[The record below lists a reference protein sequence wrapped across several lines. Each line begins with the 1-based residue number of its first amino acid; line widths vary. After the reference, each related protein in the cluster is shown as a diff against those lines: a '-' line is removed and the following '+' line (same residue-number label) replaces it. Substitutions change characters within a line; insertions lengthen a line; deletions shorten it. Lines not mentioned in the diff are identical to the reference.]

1 MQWNLADL
9 WESVVDAFPDRVCV
23 IVPNRFDGRHAWT
36 FAEVDERANRLAHTL
51 IARGVQPGDHVGVY
65 AYNSVEYV
73 EAQWAAW
80 KIRAVPVNVNFRYV
94 EGELA
99 YLFDNAD
106 LVALVHGR
114 EFIPRIA
121 NVIESCPK
129 LTTCIAIEDGSEQ
142 PLDAIGALSYA
153 EALAQGSP
161 ERGFPTRSD
170 DDRYIIYTGGT
181 TGMPKGVMWTH
192 EDFFKATITPLIFG
206 PGYIPERPEEVIE
219 RATATAG
226 TIIMLPVA
234 PLMHGAAQ
242 WVSMFIQLSGNALCL
257 SASRRMNPDEI
268 WDIVE
273 AERVI
278 SITIVGDAQAR
289 PLLDALNTRDRDLTC
304 LFVIGSGGALLSP
317 AVKEEFARRLPHI
330 MVLDSLGA
338 SETGYQGPLTGTDQ
352 HGRPKF
358 TFGDHSIVLGD
369 DGHPTTPGDGII
381 GRLARRGH
389 IPIGYYKDEVK
400 TAETFPV
407 IHGQRWVVP
416 GDMAIAEADGT
427 ITLLGRGSVSINS
440 GGEKIFPEEVESALK
455 SHAGVFDAVVVG
467 VPDER
472 WGERVVAVVVPRGSD
487 APTLESLAEHC
498 KVLIAAYKA
507 PRDLVLIDEMV
518 RSPSGK
524 ADYRWAKS
532 IALEAITGG
541 SPQS

>member
-1 MQWNLADL
+1 MQWNLADI
-9 WESVVDAFPDRVCV
+9 WEAIVDMFPDRDSV
-23 IVPNRFDGRHAWT
+23 ITPNRFSGRQVLT
-36 FAEVDERANRLAHTL
+36 FAEVDERATRLAHTL
-51 IARGVQPGDHVGVY
+51 MDSGVQPGDHVGVY
-65 AYNSVEYV
+65 AYNSTEYV

-106 LVALVHGR
+106 LVALIHGR

-121 NVIESCPK
+121 NVLPSCPK
-129 LTTCIAIEDGSEQ
+129 LKTCIAIEDGTDE
-142 PLDAIGALSYA
+142 PLDAIGALSYD
-153 EALAQGSP
+153 EALKMGSA
-161 ERGFPTRSD
+161 ERDFAPRSSE
-170 DDRYIIYTGGT
+170 DRYIIYTGGT

-192 EDFFKATITPLIFG
+192 EDFFKATIAPLIFG
-206 PGYIPERPEEVIE
+206 HGHTPSSPEEVIE
-219 RATATAG
+219 RSAKTAG

-273 AERVI
+273 AERVM

-289 PLLDALNTRDRDLTC
+289 PLLDALATRERDLTC

-317 AVKEEFARRLPHI
+317 AVKEAFAKALPHI

-338 SETGYQGPLTGTDQ
+338 SETGYQGPLSGMDQ
-352 HGRPKF
+352 HGRPQF
-358 TFGDHSIVLGD
+358 TFGDHTIVLGD
-369 DGHPTTPGDGII
+369 DGHPTTPGDGVV
-381 GRLARRGH
+381 GHLARRGH

-400 TAETFPV
+400 TAETFPT
-407 IHGQRWVVP
+407 IHGSRWVVA

-455 SHAGVFDAVVVG
+455 SHPGVFDVVVVG
-467 VPDER
+467 APDER
-472 WGERVVAVVVPRGSD
+472 WGERVTAVLVPQGD
-487 APTLESLAEHC
+487 TPPTLESLADHC
-498 KVLIAAYKA
+498 RSVIAAYKV
-507 PRDLVLIDEMV
+507 PRDVVFVDEMV

-524 ADYRWAKS
+524 ADYRWAKATA
-532 IALEAITGG
+532 IAAIEARA
-541 SPQS
+541 